1 MSSER
6 KFSFIYSEI
15 IEDENDMIGHIA
27 YSLYKSNKI
36 RYIEQFKSDNNDQEP
51 SENDLNGF
59 HQASRTTIPALR
71 IQAEQLLSNFTQLT
85 LEETIL
91 EIQLETKENQEN
103 TLREIINPIIPS
115 KPKGPWDG
123 FWMSVLV
130 KSVQALIVAII
141 FFLIIFGA
149 SAKDDFWGTI
159 RKMIP
164 ESHKTQDNQTS
175 HSNAI
180 DTTSINIK

>member
-36 RYIEQFKSDNNDQEP
+36 SYIEQFKADNNNQQP
-51 SENDLNGF
+51 SETDLNGF
-59 HQASRTTIPALR
+59 HQASRPTIPALR
-71 IQAEQLLSNFTQLT
+71 IQAEQLLANFTQLT

-103 TLREIINPIIPS
+103 TLREIIKPIIPG

-130 KSVQALIVAII
+130 KGVQALVVAII
-141 FFLIIFGA
+141 FFLIIFSA

-164 ESHKTQDNQTS
+164 ESHKIQDNKQS
-175 HSNAI
+175 
-180 DTTSINIK
+180 DTTKTETTTTNH